1 MTKRVAVINDL
12 SGLGRCSLTAAI
24 PVLSALGVQA
34 CPVPT
39 AVLSAQTGF
48 PGYRLQ
54 DLTDHMGDFLTHWQQ
69 LGMTFDGISTGFLS
83 SVAQAEGVLRF
94 LDAFPGSDTLILVD
108 PVMGD
113 DGAIYPG
120 YGPELRQRVRRL
132 VERAGVVTPNLT
144 EACLLTGADY
154 ASVAALE
161 GPALFD
167 AVAELGRRI
176 QAMGP
181 GIAAITG
188 VRRGEH
194 IYNVILDREG
204 RHLVGAPL
212 LGGSYSGT
220 GDLFAAV
227 LHGCLLRGMQAAQAA
242 ELAVTFLS
250 AALADTL
257 EAGADRNHGVFFEAH
272 MDLLTG
278 ASF

>member
-54 DLTDHMGDFLTHWQQ
+54 DLTDHMGDFLSHWQQ

-94 LDAFPGSDTLILVD
+94 LEAFSGADTMILVD

-113 DGAIYPG
+113 DGSIYPG
-120 YGPELRQRVRRL
+120 YGPELRQRVRLL

-154 ASVAALE
+154 AGLTALK

-167 AVAELGRRI
+167 AVADLGR
-176 QAMGP
+176 QLQTLGP
-181 GIAAITG
+181 EIVAVTG
-188 VRRGEH
+188 VRQADH
-194 IYNVILDREG
+194 IYNVILDRKG

-227 LHGCLLRGMQAAQAA
+227 LHGCLLRGMRAQKAAA
-242 ELAVTFLS
+242 LAVCFLS
-250 AALADTL
+250 AALGDTL
-257 EAGADRNHGVFFEAH
+257 AAGTDRNQGVCFETH
-272 MDLLTG
+272 MGLLTD
-278 ASF
+278 AKF